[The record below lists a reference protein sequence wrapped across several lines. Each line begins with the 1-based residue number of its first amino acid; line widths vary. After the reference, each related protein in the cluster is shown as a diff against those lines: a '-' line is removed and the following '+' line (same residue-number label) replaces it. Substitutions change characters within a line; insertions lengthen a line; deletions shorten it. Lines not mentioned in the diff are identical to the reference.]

1 MISMPRRNVLVVAA
15 FALTV
20 TMLTMPPM
28 AIGATAATP
37 VTPALAPDR
46 SAFSLEVLVDG
57 APLAEYAAR
66 GITYIEALEGHEYS
80 LRLGNRTGRRVA
92 VALSVDGLNTIDAKT
107 TTAREAAKWI
117 LDPYQTITIDGWQ
130 TSSST
135 ARRFYFTSETAS
147 YGAWLGKTRNLGVIS
162 AALFNERPR
171 MISQVWE
178 KKDAAGSRQDAPM
191 AQSQRAEPESGLSDE
206 HPATGIGQQV
216 GHVVTR
222 IQFDAEES
230 PAAVVEIRY
239 EYRDA
244 LVRLG
249 VVPRPEPPCDDPLA
263 RRERARGFDGMEFAP
278 DPFRRRCP

>member
-1 MISMPRRNVLVVAA
+1 MIKRNVLVVAG

-20 TMLTMPPM
+20 TMFTMPPM
-28 AIGATAATP
+28 VTAATAAM
-37 VTPALAPDR
+37 PAVAPDR
-46 SAFSLEVLVDG
+46 SGFSLEVLVDG

-66 GITYIEALEGHEYS
+66 GVTYIEALEGREYS

-92 VALSVDGLNTIDAKT
+92 VALSVDGLNTIDGKT

-135 ARRFYFTSETAS
+135 ARRFYFTSETES
-147 YGAWLGKTRNLGVIS
+147 YGAWLGKTRNLGVVS

-171 MISQVWE
+171 RISRVWE
-178 KKDAAGSRQDAPM
+178 QKDEAGSRRDAPM

-230 PAAVVEIRY
+230 PAAVQELRY
-239 EYRDA
+239 EYREA

-249 VVPRPEPPCDDPLA
+249 VMPRPDPSCEDPLA
-263 RRERARGFDGMEFAP
+263 RRERARGFEWMEFAP

>member
-1 MISMPRRNVLVVAA
+1 MIRRNVLVVAV
-15 FALTV
+15 FTLTV

-28 AIGATAATP
+28 MTAATAAM
-37 VTPALAPDR
+37 PAVAPGR
-46 SAFSLEVLVDG
+46 NGFSMEVLVDG

-66 GITYIEALEGHEYS
+66 GLTYIEALEGREYS

-107 TTAREAAKWI
+107 TTALEAAKWI

-135 ARRFYFTSETAS
+135 ARRFYFTSETES

-171 MISQVWE
+171 MISRVWE
-178 KKDAAGSRQDAPM
+178 QKDAAGSRQDAPR
-191 AQSQRAEPESGLSDE
+191 AQSKEAEPKSVLSEE

-222 IQFDAEES
+222 IQFDAEEF
-230 PAAVVEIRY
+230 PAAVLEVRY

-249 VVPRPEPPCDDPLA
+249 VVPRQDPPCEDPLA
-263 RRERARGFDGMEFAP
+263 RRERARGFEGMEFAP
-278 DPFRRRCP
+278 DPFRRSCP